1 MFIAVDL
8 LRRVIGGFQAFR
20 RKFAA
25 FCTISC
31 LLRHVAAFAVFSTLF
46 AASLWGVEAGVEAGV
61 EWPLDLEEVRSLE
74 PLLAFGYR
82 TSDYTLEST
91 DLIPGTRGSEFFTG
105 GQFEKAI
112 SDWEV
117 VWSKRPRFEQVD
129 VYLVR
134 AYQYRGMELYVQRRY
149 KDAIAVWNEIL
160 EVDPDNEKAVRYIS
174 RIRQELE
181 KLEEL
186 TG

>member
-1 MFIAVDL
+1 M
-8 LRRVIGGFQAFR
+8 
-20 RKFAA
+20 
-25 FCTISC
+25 
-31 LLRHVAAFAVFSTLF
+31 
-46 AASLWGVEAGVEAGV
+46 
-61 EWPLDLEEVRSLE
+61 EWPLDLKEVRSLE
-74 PLLAFGYR
+74 PLFAFGDR
-82 TSDYTLEST
+82 TSDYTLVST

-105 GQFEKAI
+105 GQFDKAI

-117 VWSKRPRFEQVD
+117 VWSKSPRFEQVD

-160 EVDPDNEKAVRYIS
+160 EVDPDNEKAIRYIN